1 MFPGVQAWPGH
12 SQYMLA
18 TFAPAMSLI
27 YRKIGRILGSRA
39 PVLLRG
45 ESGCGKEVLAHAL
58 HHASRPQMHKLLS
71 VHCATAAETTL
82 PQELYEA
89 CAAQSTCF
97 NANGKPANAPH
108 PTLDVSVLLKNVEA
122 LSLNLQLWFMRLLQD
137 KTLYD
142 AASGAAL
149 RLRLRLLA
157 TTQSD
162 LAQHVEQSRFRQDFY
177 YRLSTFEFVLPPL
190 RERRED
196 LPAFVAHFIKKAAMK
211 NGGRETVCSETA
223 RAQLMAYAWPG
234 NIRELEETLVRA
246 LARQSEWQSSIERIE
261 FLPQTEYEKH
271 SARQNGYASAT
282 IVQEGVHEPTMA

>member
-1 MFPGVQAWPGH
+1 
-12 SQYMLA
+12 MLA
-18 TFAPAMSLI
+18 TLSPTMSLI
-27 YRKIGRILGSRA
+27 YRKIGRILSSRA

-58 HHASRPQMHKLLS
+58 HHASRLQKQKLLI

-89 CAAQSTCF
+89 CAAHSTSF
-97 NANGKPANAPH
+97 NANGKPAGAPH
-108 PTLDVSVLLKNVEA
+108 HTLAVSVLLKNVEA

-137 KTLYD
+137 KTLFD
-142 AASGAAL
+142 AAGGAALTL
-149 RLRLRLLA
+149 RLRLVA

-162 LAQHVEQSRFRQDFY
+162 LAQHVEQGRFRQDFY

-196 LPAFVAHFIKKAAMK
+196 LPGFVAHFIKKAAMQK
-211 NGGRETVCSETA
+211 GGRETVCSETA

-246 LARQSEWQSSIERIE
+246 LARHSEWQSSIERIE
-261 FLPQTEYEKH
+261 FLPQ
-271 SARQNGYASAT
+271 A
-282 IVQEGVHEPTMA
+282 EGGV